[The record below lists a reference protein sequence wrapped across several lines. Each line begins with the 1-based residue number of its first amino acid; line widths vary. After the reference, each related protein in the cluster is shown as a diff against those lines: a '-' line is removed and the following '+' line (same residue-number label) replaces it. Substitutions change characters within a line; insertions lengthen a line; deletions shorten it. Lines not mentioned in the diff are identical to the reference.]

1 MATDQA
7 LATILSCATPFRLP
21 LNTDFRG
28 VSSREGLLLGGPS
41 GWGEFAPFLEYDD
54 QTCARWLASAVEAAF
69 GQWPAPVRDAVP
81 TNAIV
86 PAVGVQAATE
96 LTTRAYE
103 RHGCTTVKVKVAQ
116 TGQSLDDDLARVEA
130 VRSALR
136 GAGVAAGHIRVDANA
151 AWTVDQAV
159 IALAELDAVA
169 GGLQYA
175 EQPCATL
182 AELADVRRRTAV
194 AIAADESIRTADDP
208 VVAAASGA
216 VDIVIVKVPPLGG
229 VAAGLAVAQ
238 AAGVPVVVSS
248 AMDSSV
254 GLAAG
259 IAMAAA
265 LPDLPYA
272 CGLGTSALLADDV
285 VRPSLVPAAGALPVG
300 RPAVDAEALARAA
313 GRMDPARVA
322 WWQARLG
329 RAWHAGADAMV
340 GELVR
345 GSGL

>member
-7 LATILSCATPFRLP
+7 LATILSCATPFQLP
-21 LNTDFRG
+21 LNTAFRG
-28 VSSREGLLLGGPS
+28 VTTREGLLIGGPS
-41 GWGEFAPFLEYDD
+41 GWGEFAPFFEYDD
-54 QTCARWLASAVEAAF
+54 LTCARWLAAAIEAAF
-69 GQWPAPVRDAVP
+69 GQWPAPVRDSVP

-96 LTTRAYE
+96 LTLRAYE
-103 RHGCTTVKVKVAQ
+103 RDGCATVKVKVAQ
-116 TGQSLDDDLARVEA
+116 AGQNLDDDLARVEA
-130 VRSALR
+130 VRSTLR
-136 GAGVAAGHIRVDANA
+136 SVGATEAHIRVDANA
-151 AWTVDQAV
+151 AWTVEQAV
-159 IALAELDAVA
+159 ISLTELDAVA

-182 AELADVRRRTAV
+182 DDLAEVRRRTSV
-194 AIAADESIRTADDP
+194 PIAADESIRTADDP
-208 VVAAASGA
+208 IVAAASGA
-216 VDIVIVKVPPLGG
+216 ADIVIVKVPPLGG

-259 IAMAAA
+259 VAMAAA

-285 VRPSLVPAAGALPVG
+285 VRPSLVPHAGVLPVG
-300 RPAVDAEALARAA
+300 RPGVDAGSVARAA
-313 GRMDPARVA
+313 DRVSPERAA
-322 WWQARLG
+322 WWRDRLG
-329 RAWHAGADAMV
+329 RAWRAGAGELV
-340 GELVR
+340 GDLVR
-345 GSGL
+345 GSSA